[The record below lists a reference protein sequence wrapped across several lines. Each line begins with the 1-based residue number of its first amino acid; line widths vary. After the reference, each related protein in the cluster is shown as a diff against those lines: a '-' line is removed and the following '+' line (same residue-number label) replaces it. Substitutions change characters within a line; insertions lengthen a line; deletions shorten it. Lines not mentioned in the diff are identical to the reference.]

1 MTGPALVAV
10 AHGSTD
16 PAAANAVSALA
27 RQVRRLAPV
36 LDIRTAFVQHAEH
49 ALGERLAEA
58 GPGTVVVPLLLSTGY
73 HLTSDIAPAAAA
85 AGARVALPLGPDDLL
100 TVALAARLREA
111 GAPKGTPVVLAAA
124 GSADPLAAQAVADQA
139 QLLAAELQAPVV
151 AASAAG
157 KPTVRAAVA
166 ALRAASAAP
175 VAIATYLL
183 APGQF
188 YDRLRNA
195 GADWVTAPLADHPA
209 IAALVIDRYR
219 AARLAA

>member
-16 PAAANAVSALA
+16 PAAADAVRALA

-49 ALGERLAEA
+49 ALGDRLAEA
-58 GPGTVVVPLLLSTGY
+58 GPGTIVVPLLLSSGY

-85 AGARVALPLGPDDLL
+85 AGAHVALPLGPDDLL
-100 TVALAARLREA
+100 TVALAARLRDA

-124 GSADPLAAQAVADQA
+124 GSADPLAAQAVSDQA
-139 QLLAAELQAPVV
+139 QLLAAEIQAPVV

-157 KPTVRAAVA
+157 RPTVRAAVA
-166 ALRAASAAP
+166 ALRAATAVP

-188 YDRLRNA
+188 YDQLRKA

-219 AARLAA
+219 AVRLAA